1 MENYIFLKSFRKE
14 MPTNACGVPL
24 IYEKQQGDI
33 VKGQENGAGT
43 SVTFSYKCPNKN
55 RSTKVV
61 IPRNVLR
68 KQLKGTSNEITSS
81 LDGSDNT
88 TNTESTGNSK
98 MVKNVIMGVVAVGVI
113 YALYKI
119 LNK

>member
-1 MENYIFLKSFRKE
+1 MSKNKKMKYILSKTFVKNTS
-14 MPTNACGVPL
+14 MCGVPFVAR
-24 IYEKQQGDI
+24 KQKGDVVEGLLMGNGQNLI
-33 VKGQENGAGT
+33 VK
-43 SVTFSYKCPNKN
+43 FDCPNSN
-55 RSTKVV
+55 QRIGVN
-61 IPRNVLR
+61 IPTNILIE
-68 KQLKGTSNEITSS
+68 KKSS

-119 LNK
+119 FNK

>member
-1 MENYIFLKSFRKE
+1 MKYILSKTFVKNTS
-14 MPTNACGVPL
+14 MCGVPFVAR
-24 IYEKQQGDI
+24 KQKGDVVRGLLSSNGQNLI
-33 VKGQENGAGT
+33 VK
-43 SVTFSYKCPNKN
+43 FDCPNSN
-55 RSTKVV
+55 QRIGVN
-61 IPRNVLR
+61 IPTNILIE
-68 KQLKGTSNEITSS
+68 KKSS

-119 LNK
+119 FIK

>member
-1 MENYIFLKSFRKE
+1 MKYILSKTFVKNTS
-14 MPTNACGVPL
+14 MCGVPFVAR
-24 IYEKQQGDI
+24 KQKGNVVEGLLMGNGQNLI
-33 VKGQENGAGT
+33 VK
-43 SVTFSYKCPNKN
+43 FDCPNSN
-55 RSTKVV
+55 QRIGVN
-61 IPRNVLR
+61 IPTNILIE
-68 KQLKGTSNEITSS
+68 KKSS

-119 LNK
+119 FNKF

>member
-1 MENYIFLKSFRKE
+1 MKYILSKTFVKNTS
-14 MPTNACGVPL
+14 MCGVPFVAR
-24 IYEKQQGDI
+24 KQKGDVVEGLLMGNGQNLI
-33 VKGQENGAGT
+33 VK
-43 SVTFSYKCPNKN
+43 FDCPNSN
-55 RSTKVV
+55 QRIGVN
-61 IPRNVLR
+61 IPTNILIE
-68 KQLKGTSNEITSS
+68 KKSS

-119 LNK
+119 FNK

>member
-1 MENYIFLKSFRKE
+1 MKYILSKTFVKNTS
-14 MPTNACGVPL
+14 MCGVPFVAR
-24 IYEKQQGDI
+24 KQKGDVVQGLLSGNGQNLI
-33 VKGQENGAGT
+33 VK
-43 SVTFSYKCPNKN
+43 FDCPNSN
-55 RSTKVV
+55 QRIGVN
-61 IPRNVLR
+61 IPTNILIE
-68 KQLKGTSNEITSS
+68 KKSS

-119 LNK
+119 FNK

>member
-1 MENYIFLKSFRKE
+1 M
-14 MPTNACGVPL
+14 CGVPFVAR
-24 IYEKQQGDI
+24 KQKGDVVEGLLSGNGQNLL
-33 VKGQENGAGT
+33 VK
-43 SVTFSYKCPNKN
+43 FDCPNSN
-55 RSTKVV
+55 QRIGVN
-61 IPRNVLR
+61 IPTNILIE
-68 KQLKGTSNEITSS
+68 KKSS

>member
-1 MENYIFLKSFRKE
+1 MKYILSKTFVKNTS
-14 MPTNACGVPL
+14 MCGVPFVAR
-24 IYEKQQGDI
+24 KQKGDVVEGLLSGNGQNLL
-33 VKGQENGAGT
+33 VK
-43 SVTFSYKCPNKN
+43 FDCPNSN
-55 RSTKVV
+55 QRIGVN
-61 IPRNVLR
+61 IPTNILIE
-68 KQLKGTSNEITSS
+68 KKSS

>member
-1 MENYIFLKSFRKE
+1 MKYILSKTFVKNTS
-14 MPTNACGVPL
+14 MCGVPFVAR
-24 IYEKQQGDI
+24 KQKGNVVEGLLMGNGQNLI
-33 VKGQENGAGT
+33 VK
-43 SVTFSYKCPNKN
+43 FDCPNSN
-55 RSTKVV
+55 QRIGVN
-61 IPRNVLR
+61 IPTNILIE
-68 KQLKGTSNEITSS
+68 KKSS

>member
-1 MENYIFLKSFRKE
+1 MENYILSKSFRKE
-14 MPTNACGVPL
+14 IPTSSCGVPL

-33 VKGQENGAGT
+33 IQGVENGAGT
-43 SVTFSYKCPNKN
+43 LVSTFNKCPNKN
-55 RSTKVV
+55 SSFRVF

-68 KQLKGTSNEITSS
+68 KQLKGTSNEIKSS

-88 TNTESTGNSK
+88 NNTESTGNSK

>member
-1 MENYIFLKSFRKE
+1 MKYILSKTFVKNTS
-14 MPTNACGVPL
+14 MCGVPFVAR
-24 IYEKQQGDI
+24 KQKGNVVEGLLMGNGQNLI
-33 VKGQENGAGT
+33 VK
-43 SVTFSYKCPNKN
+43 FDCPNSN
-55 RSTKVV
+55 QRIGVN
-61 IPRNVLR
+61 IPTNILIE
-68 KQLKGTSNEITSS
+68 KKSS

-119 LNK
+119 FNK

>member
-1 MENYIFLKSFRKE
+1 MKYILSKTFVKNTS
-14 MPTNACGVPL
+14 MCGVPFVAR
-24 IYEKQQGDI
+24 KQKGDVVQGLLMGNGQNLI
-33 VKGQENGAGT
+33 VK
-43 SVTFSYKCPNKN
+43 FDCPNSN
-55 RSTKVV
+55 QRIGVN
-61 IPRNVLR
+61 IPTNILIE
-68 KQLKGTSNEITSS
+68 KKSS

-119 LNK
+119 FNK

>member
-1 MENYIFLKSFRKE
+1 MSKNKKMKYILSKTFVKNTS
-14 MPTNACGVPL
+14 MCGVPFVAR
-24 IYEKQQGDI
+24 KQKGNVVEGLLMGNGQNLI
-33 VKGQENGAGT
+33 VK
-43 SVTFSYKCPNKN
+43 FDCPNSN
-55 RSTKVV
+55 QRIGVN
-61 IPRNVLR
+61 IPTNILIE
-68 KQLKGTSNEITSS
+68 KKSS

-119 LNK
+119 FNK

>member
-1 MENYIFLKSFRKE
+1 MKYILSKTFVKNTS
-14 MPTNACGVPL
+14 MCGVPFVAR
-24 IYEKQQGDI
+24 KQKGDVVRGLLSSNGQNLI
-33 VKGQENGAGT
+33 VK
-43 SVTFSYKCPNKN
+43 FDCPNSN
-55 RSTKVV
+55 QRIGVN
-61 IPRNVLR
+61 IPTNILIE
-68 KQLKGTSNEITSS
+68 KKSS

-119 LNK
+119 FNK

>member
-1 MENYIFLKSFRKE
+1 MKYILSKTFVKNTS
-14 MPTNACGVPL
+14 MCGVPFVAR
-24 IYEKQQGDI
+24 KQKGDVVEGLLMGNGQNLI
-33 VKGQENGAGT
+33 VK
-43 SVTFSYKCPNKN
+43 FDCPNSN
-55 RSTKVV
+55 QRIGVN
-61 IPRNVLR
+61 IPTNILIE
-68 KQLKGTSNEITSS
+68 KKSS

-113 YALYKI
+113 YALYRI

>member
-1 MENYIFLKSFRKE
+1 MENYILLKSFRKE
-14 MPTNACGVPL
+14 MPTNPCGVPL
-24 IYEKQQGDI
+24 IYEKQKGDI
-33 VKGQENGAGT
+33 VEGEENGAGT
-43 SVTFSYKCPNKN
+43 QVTIRYKCPNKN
-55 RSTKVV
+55 RTNRVG

-98 MVKNVIMGVVAVGVI
+98 MVKNVIIGVVAVGVI

>member
-1 MENYIFLKSFRKE
+1 MSKNKKMKYILSKTFVKNTS
-14 MPTNACGVPL
+14 MCGVPFVAR
-24 IYEKQQGDI
+24 KQKGDVVQGLLMGNGQNLI
-33 VKGQENGAGT
+33 VK
-43 SVTFSYKCPNKN
+43 FDCPNSN
-55 RSTKVV
+55 QRIGVN
-61 IPRNVLR
+61 IPTNILIE
-68 KQLKGTSNEITSS
+68 KKSS

-119 LNK
+119 FNK

>member
-1 MENYIFLKSFRKE
+1 MSKNKKMKYILYKTFVKNTS
-14 MPTNACGVPL
+14 MCGVPFVAR
-24 IYEKQQGDI
+24 KQKGNVVEGLLMGNGQNLI
-33 VKGQENGAGT
+33 VK
-43 SVTFSYKCPNKN
+43 FDCPNSN
-55 RSTKVV
+55 QRIGVN
-61 IPRNVLR
+61 IPTNILIE
-68 KQLKGTSNEITSS
+68 KKSS

-119 LNK
+119 FNK